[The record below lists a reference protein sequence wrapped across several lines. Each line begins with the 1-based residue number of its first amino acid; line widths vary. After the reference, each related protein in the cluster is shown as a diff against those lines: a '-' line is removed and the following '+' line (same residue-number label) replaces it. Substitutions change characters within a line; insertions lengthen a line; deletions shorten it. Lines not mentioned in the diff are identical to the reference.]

1 MSDPTSPS
9 AASPDLCDSR
19 LEVVAGLMLEVLGK
33 AAEATS
39 TELDCSYSRAVL
51 SWAWI
56 KNALLLMAGSKIH
69 DWLSI
74 RHSGNDLIVGV
85 GSVPVRFFIIAD
97 HSKPTKRRILC
108 PTEAEAVQLGEMGQ
122 GSFSGA
128 GFSVGGI
135 PTLWRFIVERAKTD
149 EDESRVFFVGY
160 DAYGNI
166 QAKWQFTESVRTFH
180 STDAVIPDATE
191 LDPINLAPIY
201 GDADSEDSAS
211 EVLPA
216 IESFPDLSAPMK
228 PNERAAS

>member
-1 MSDPTSPS
+1 
-9 AASPDLCDSR
+9 
-19 LEVVAGLMLEVLGK
+19 MLEVLAK

-56 KNALLLMAGSKIH
+56 KNALLRMAGSNTH

-108 PTEAEAVQLGEMGQ
+108 PTEAETVQLCEMGQ
-122 GSFSGA
+122 GSFAGA
-128 GFSVGGI
+128 GFSVDGL

-160 DAYGNI
+160 DAYGSI
-166 QAKWQFTESVRTFH
+166 QAKWQFTESVRMFH
-180 STDAVIPDATE
+180 STDAVIPSATE
-191 LDPINLAPIY
+191 LDPISLAPIY
-201 GDADSEDSAS
+201 GEADNESSVD
-211 EVLPA
+211 EVEPA
-216 IESFPDLSAPMK
+216 IELIPDLSAATN